1 MPTGAAGCF
10 SDTILARC
18 VCSAGPSS
26 LAAMICRIPVSL
38 LLSIPTNLVDVEK
51 YSAPL
56 YATVMA
62 EYTRVP
68 GDAFPPIRLDRLG
81 RLNDGF
87 RRLTAAVMRGDETIL
102 CEKW

>member
-1 MPTGAAGCF
+1 
-10 SDTILARC
+10 
-18 VCSAGPSS
+18 
-26 LAAMICRIPVSL
+26 MICRIPVSL

-56 YATVMA
+56 CATVMA

-68 GDAFPPIRLDRLG
+68 GDAFPPIKLDRLG

-87 RRLTAAVMRGDETIL
+87 RRLTAAVMRGEETIL
-102 CEKW
+102 CEVVMLGNMDGVDILDRLPRISQPV